1 MMDTCICCG
10 APVLEGR
17 MVCGACEITEKREKE
32 NNMDLQQLN
41 VAIAEIKGDV
51 NRNTGRIKTL
61 EQKTDAVTKLAEAV
75 AVMAEHMRTLDDKID
90 GMQQS
95 VNNLTAKPGRNWD
108 ALVKIALTA
117 LVSGLV
123 GWALSKIL

>member
-1 MMDTCICCG
+1 
-10 APVLEGR
+10 
-17 MVCGACEITEKREKE
+17 
-32 NNMDLQQLN
+32 MDLQQLN

>member
-1 MMDTCICCG
+1 MD
-10 APVLEGR
+10 
-17 MVCGACEITEKREKE
+17 M
-32 NNMDLQQLN
+32 QQLN
-41 VAIAEIKGDV
+41 VAVAEIRGDV

-61 EQKTDAVTKLAEAV
+61 EQKNEAVAKLAEAV

-90 GMQQS
+90 GMQTS
-95 VNNLTAKPGRNWD
+95 VNNLAAKPAKNWD
-108 ALVKIALTA
+108 TLVKIALTA